1 MQFWVGEGKDLEFD
15 EKLEVIDGE
24 YYLVLWTNHFSPY
37 SFIDTLSEEEKASL
51 NQDNNPNSENNT
63 DGINYIVTEE
73 TDTEIA
79 DTEENQES
87 ENSEQ
92 IEDSSVSNQI
102 NTGYDNTH
110 KVLILFSILITSGL
124 FLEIFIK
131 KKLKV

>member
-1 MQFWVGEGKDLEFD
+1 MAN
-15 EKLEVIDGE
+15 II
-24 YYLVLWTNHFSPY
+24 YLVLWTNHFSPY

-92 IEDSSVSNQI
+92 IEDNSVSNQV

-110 KVLILFSILITSGL
+110 KVLILSSILITSGL